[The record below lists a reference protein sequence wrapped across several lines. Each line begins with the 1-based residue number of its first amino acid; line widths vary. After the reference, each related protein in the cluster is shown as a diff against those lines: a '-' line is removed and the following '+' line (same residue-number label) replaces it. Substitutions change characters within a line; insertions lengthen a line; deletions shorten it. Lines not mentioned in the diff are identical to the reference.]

1 MSPTSYQTAPPRD
14 ISSGEAAAIIAAG
27 LLCVKGPAQLSEV
40 RFYFRVVTVARMAVR
55 RSGGMSS
62 ISTAVAYFAARM
74 VSR

>member
-14 ISSGEAAAIIAAG
+14 KVWLEARRMISSARTR
-27 LLCVKGPAQLSEV
+27 VKEPAQLTRT

-55 RSGGMSS
+55 RSAGMSS
-62 ISTAVAYFAARM
+62 ISTAEVCWAMRM